1 VAGLGGERIEW
12 RYTMKR
18 AVKYEI
24 NSVITTIIV
33 IAIIVVVIMIAQ
45 KHPYR
50 FDLTK
55 QKKYSLSDQT
65 VKILKRLVNPVK
77 AIGFFGKGSG
87 NEDKAKTLLQ
97 EYQYTNPK
105 FSFEMVDPDKN
116 PLIAKK
122 YDITLPGV
130 IVMESKD
137 KKEKAREVSEE
148 SLTNALVKVTSEGKK
163 SVYFLT
169 GHGELTIDSSDNN
182 GLANLK
188 ESLEKEVYTVKPLS
202 FVSEKKVPDDA
213 SLVVIVGPSKPLFK
227 EELDILRKYIA
238 DGGRLFCL
246 LGIESPDD
254 LNTFLGEYGYMIQND
269 VIIDQVSRMFGGDF
283 LIPAIMQYG
292 THPIVEK
299 FRLVCFF
306 PMSRSVQI
314 DNKKK
319 PEGSELSE
327 LAFSSQ
333 KSWAETDMKMV
344 TAGKAKFDAKTDKA
358 GPLCIAAAGT
368 YKVAGAPA
376 VIPSPSP
383 SPGDKK
389 DEKKARMVVFG
400 SAEVADN
407 AYISQSGNRDLVM
420 NAVSWLAEEEKLIS
434 IRAKD
439 ESGSPLT
446 LTPQD
451 NRLILFFTVFFLPFL
466 IIFIGIWVRIRRG

>member
-1 VAGLGGERIEW
+1 
-12 RYTMKR
+12 MKR

-24 NSVITTIIV
+24 NSVVTTVIV
-33 IAIIVVVIMIAQ
+33 IAIIVVVTLISQ

-50 FDLTK
+50 YDLTK
-55 QKKYSLSDQT
+55 QKKYSLSEQT
-65 VKILKRLVNPVK
+65 VKILKRLDNPVK

-97 EYQYTNPK
+97 EYQYTSPK
-105 FSFEMVDPDKN
+105 FSFEMIDPDKN
-116 PLIAKK
+116 PLAAKK

-130 IVMESKD
+130 IVIESKD
-137 KKEKAREVSEE
+137 KKEKAKEVSEE
-148 SLTNALVKVTSEGKK
+148 SITNALVKVTSEGKK
-163 SVYFLT
+163 TVYFLT
-169 GHGELTIDSSDNN
+169 GHGELTIDSSDNT

-188 ESLEKEVYTVKPLS
+188 ESLEKEVYTAKPLS
-202 FVSEKKVPDDA
+202 FVSDKKVPNDS
-213 SLVVIVGPSKPLFK
+213 SLVVIAGPKKPFFK

-238 DGGRLFCL
+238 EGGRVFCL
-246 LGIESPDD
+246 LGTESPTD
-254 LNTFLGEYGYMIQND
+254 LNTFLGEYGFIVQND

-306 PMSRSVQI
+306 PMSRSVLI
-314 DNKKK
+314 DDKKK

-333 KSWAETDMKMV
+333 KSWAETDMSMV
-344 TAGKAKFDAKTDKA
+344 TAGKAKYDAKVDKA

-368 YKVAGAPA
+368 YKVAAAPPVA
-376 VIPSPSP
+376 IPSPSP
-383 SPGDKK
+383 SPGDVK

-439 ESGSPLT
+439 ESGQPLS

-451 NRLILFFTVFFLPFL
+451 NRLILFLTVFFMPFL

>member
-1 VAGLGGERIEW
+1 
-12 RYTMKR
+12 MKR

-33 IAIIVVVIMIAQ
+33 IAIIVVVTMISQ

-50 FDLTK
+50 YDLTK
-55 QKKYSLSDQT
+55 QKKYSLSEQT
-65 VKILKRLVNPVK
+65 VKILKRLDAPVK

-130 IVMESKD
+130 IVIESKD

-148 SLTNALVKVTSEGKK
+148 SLTNALVKVTTEGKK
-163 SVYFLT
+163 TVYFVT
-169 GHGELTIDSSDNN
+169 GHGEMTIDSPDST

-188 ESLEKEVYTVKPLS
+188 ESLEKEVYTAKPLS
-202 FVSEKKVPDDA
+202 FVTDKKIPNDA
-213 SLVVIVGPSKPLFK
+213 SLVVIAGPRKPFFK

-238 DGGRLFCL
+238 EGGRVFFL
-246 LGIESPDD
+246 LGTESPDD
-254 LNTFLGEYGYMIQND
+254 LNAFLGEYGFIVHND

-306 PMSRSVQI
+306 PMSRSVI
-314 DNKKK
+314 VDNKKK
-319 PEGSELSE
+319 PDGSELSE

-333 KSWAETDMKMV
+333 KSWSESDMQMV
-344 TAGKAKFDAKTDKA
+344 AAGKAKFDAKTDKP

-368 YKVAGAPA
+368 YKIAAANPTA
-376 VIPSPSP
+376 APSPSP
-383 SPGDKK
+383 SPGEKK
-389 DEKKARMVVFG
+389 DEKKARLVVFG

-420 NAVSWLAEEEKLIS
+420 NSVSWLAEEEKLIS

-439 ESGSPLT
+439 ESGTPLS

-451 NRLILFFTVFFLPFL
+451 NRLILFLTVFFLPFL